1 MRPSRSDP
9 TEAYDRTLNIVFTLI
24 VVAAYVQTLTSFT
37 DALTTPIT
45 LAMLGIG
52 FIYILIGI
60 YGIKWF
66 EQSNSLWMNLL
77 YFAIQITLIVILH
90 FLTPISVGLWMMPLP
105 LLGQSVIMLPRRW
118 TLLVGILIMALFL
131 IPAALQVGLSNTISF
146 AFAYSSAILFVAIFT
161 YIFASE
167 HRARAMVEHL
177 ADELSEANQELR
189 LYAVQVEE
197 LTITKERNRLAR
209 EIHDSLGHYLTVINV
224 QLEAAQAIHATDPK
238 TALEALLKAQT
249 LTKEGLP
256 KYAGQWLPYVPLRW
270 KVVRCPRRWRCC

>member
-1 MRPSRSDP
+1 MHPSRSDP
-9 TEAYDRTLNIVFTLI
+9 TEAYDRTLNIVFALI

-66 EQSNSLWMNLL
+66 VESNSLWMNLL
-77 YFAIQITLIVILH
+77 YIAIQIALIVILH

-131 IPAALQVGLSNTISF
+131 IPAALQAGLSNTISF

-189 LYAVQVEE
+189 L
-197 LTITKERNRLAR
+197 
-209 EIHDSLGHYLTVINV
+209 
-224 QLEAAQAIHATDPK
+224 
-238 TALEALLKAQT
+238 
-249 LTKEGLP
+249 
-256 KYAGQWLPYVPLRW
+256 
-270 KVVRCPRRWRCC
+270 